1 MEINGNDTNER
12 IVTFIM
18 KKKKKKP
25 AFHLLKLDFIITP

>member
-18 KKKKKKP
+18 KKKP

>member
-18 KKKKKKP
+18 KKKIP
-25 AFHLLKLDFIITP
+25 PFHLLKLDFIITL